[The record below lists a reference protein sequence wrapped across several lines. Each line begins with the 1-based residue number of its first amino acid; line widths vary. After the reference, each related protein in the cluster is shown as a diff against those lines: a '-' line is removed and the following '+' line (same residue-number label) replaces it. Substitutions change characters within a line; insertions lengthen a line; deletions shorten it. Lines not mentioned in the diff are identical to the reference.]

1 MFFNTPA
8 RLKFVKSPAVE
19 AAKVSDVVLSC
30 HSFPSRNIHSSG
42 NNHKTVYHSPG
53 SGPKDAIVS
62 VYGKQ
67 VGIRF
72 CLFLSARRAKKKG
85 YIGGAGAFPP
95 DACGANADRQR
106 ASHSKQ
112 AIVGSRTKGIWTNV
126 DDWPVSVFV
135 LNLEMPYANVDVNV
149 HPQKVEVRFAD
160 PLAISNSITE
170 AVQQS
175 VALQQK
181 KGRKETE
188 SPFSYQERFLC
199 GCFFRTGTTADGIG
213 RKGQTDDMVSAFKE
227 EDAQHLDYTKHTL
240 WENEKQRP
248 ASFTFRLEAALMS
261 CMKMRVLCQCI
272 PLPFDTAKKE
282 TSSVEMTAERRSLGE
297 HPIVLGQL
305 FETYLLVQ
313 SGQVFYIID
322 QHAGA
327 RTAYL

>member
-1 MFFNTPA
+1 MAGF
-8 RLKFVKSPAVE
+8 
-19 AAKVSDVVLSC
+19 
-30 HSFPSRNIHSSG
+30 
-42 NNHKTVYHSPG
+42 
-53 SGPKDAIVS
+53 
-62 VYGKQ
+62 
-67 VGIRF
+67 RF
-72 CLFLSARRAKKKG
+72 C
-85 YIGGAGAFPP
+85 
-95 DACGANADRQR
+95 
-106 ASHSKQ
+106 SK
-112 AIVGSRTKGIWTNV
+112 
-126 DDWPVSVFV
+126 F
-135 LNLEMPYANVDVNV
+135 EMPYANVDVNV

-175 VALQQK
+175 VALQQ

-248 ASFTFRLEAALMS
+248 ASFTFRLGSGAYELHEDASIMP
-261 CMKMRVLCQCI
+261 VHTT
-272 PLPFDTAKKE
+272 PFDTAKKE

-305 FETYLLVQ
+305 F
-313 SGQVFYIID
+313 
-322 QHAGA
+322 
-327 RTAYL
+327 